1 MKGMSGRSESV
12 TLRNIWS
19 LRDRLWLPASA
30 LVCCAIA
37 IAWGAGRWA
46 LAVYALSFWHY
57 GVYALAY
64 FWRAVPL
71 PRFKSDA
78 ILLKSLSLCVLAA
91 VYAPGVSS
99 LASVLV
105 VLSGFALNIAAARA
119 IGSDRTYY
127 GHELASLP
135 AKWSSAFPFSLLPH
149 PMLTGNAIAFCGLLL
164 DPGFRE
170 DWAPLAIL
178 HVLLNLSILAMEIYG
193 KKDSM
198 AGSLWPLG
206 ALSTWSLLI
215 MISFSDIW
223 PFALAAVAAN
233 AVFGAFL
240 FHRYT
245 RTPVSRS

>member
-1 MKGMSGRSESV
+1 MSGRSESV
-12 TLRNIWS
+12 SLRNIWS
-19 LRDRLWLPASA
+19 LGERLWLPASA
-30 LVCCAIA
+30 LVCCALA
-37 IAWGAGRWA
+37 IACGAERWA
-46 LAVYALSFWHY
+46 LAVYVLSFWHY

-78 ILLKSLSLCVLAA
+78 MLLKSLSLCVLAA

-127 GHELASLP
+127 GYELANLP

-149 PMLTGNAIAFCGLLL
+149 PMLTGNVIAFCGLLL
-164 DPGFRE
+164 DSGFRQ
-170 DWAPLAIL
+170 DWALLAVL

-193 KKDSM
+193 RKGRL
-198 AGSLWPLG
+198 AGMLWPLG
-206 ALSTWSLLI
+206 GLAAWSLLI
-215 MISFSDIW
+215 VVSFSDIL
-223 PFALAAVAAN
+223 PFALAVVVAN
-233 AVFGAFL
+233 AVFGAYL

-245 RTPVSRS
+245 RMPVNRS